1 MAKREED
8 SDNVQT
14 VLAKGARG
22 MTVRRDFARDN
33 SDLELEDTRGGEM
46 GGSETN
52 LAHSLTG
59 ASAVQRSK

>member
-1 MAKREED
+1 MAKNDD

-14 VLAKGARG
+14 VTAKGPRG

-33 SDLELEDTRGGEM
+33 SNFELSDTRGGKM
-46 GGSETN
+46 GGSDTN
-52 LAHSLTG
+52 LSHSLTG